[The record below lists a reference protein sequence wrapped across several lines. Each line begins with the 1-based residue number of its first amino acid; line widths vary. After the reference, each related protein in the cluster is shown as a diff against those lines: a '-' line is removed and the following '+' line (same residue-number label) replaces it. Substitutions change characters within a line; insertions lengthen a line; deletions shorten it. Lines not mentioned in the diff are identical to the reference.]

1 MKSRKGKATFIS
13 LVAGA
18 IAFIFFIIFE
28 YALSS
33 KNIQV
38 AEDSIYYAVR
48 NVFLLILAIS
58 FLITLIILVISTI
71 TTLFRK

>member
-1 MKSRKGKATFIS
+1 MKSRTGKATFIS

-18 IAFIFFIIFE
+18 IEFIFFIIFE

-38 AEDSIYYAVR
+38 AEDSIYYAAR
-48 NVFLLILAIS
+48 NVFLLISAIS

-71 TTLFRK
+71 ISLFRK